1 MNDAVKM
8 HIDQAR
14 WFVTP
19 AIIANAKRPMPC
31 ALLQTYN
38 DEDGVT
44 PLDHKI
50 AYQVS
55 DDFGKLKPRRRY
67 VEPEHLFETE
77 AAANEYIADQLARRV
92 RAITRAYSR
101 RTRPLRELTSEYEQK
116 KKPLKALL
124 QQAERRLHKPSSGAT
139 TWAKAA

>member
-1 MNDAVKM
+1 MNDATKM

-14 WFVTP
+14 WFVTQK
-19 AIIANAKRPMPC
+19 IIDTAERPIPC

-55 DDFGKLKPRRRY
+55 DDFGKLKARRRY
-67 VEPEHLFETE
+67 IEPEHLFESE
-77 AAANEYIADQLARRV
+77 AAANEYIADQLGKRV

-116 KKPLKALL
+116 KKPLKARL
-124 QQAERRLHKPSSGAT
+124 QIAERRLHKPAT
-139 TWAKAA
+139 GESWAKVA